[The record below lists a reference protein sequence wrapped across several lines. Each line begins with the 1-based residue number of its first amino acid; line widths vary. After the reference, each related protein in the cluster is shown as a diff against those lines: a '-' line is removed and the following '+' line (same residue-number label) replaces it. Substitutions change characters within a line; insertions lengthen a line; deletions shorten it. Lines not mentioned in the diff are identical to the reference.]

1 MPINSLYNE
10 SELIRRIT
18 AGDASAFGQL
28 YNSYRLSVYHLIVKF
43 IKLPAMAEDLTQE
56 VFIKIWETRGRLAE
70 INSIKDYLFITAR
83 NHTLNRLKQIARQ
96 DIAMGEIIRHYPSRQ
111 EDAGDKLLQQEYWQH
126 IQRVLDS
133 LPERTRE
140 IFQLCRIQEK
150 TYDEV
155 ADLLGITRDAV
166 KKHMVRSNKAFK
178 DSLGDLDISM
188 AVVISLILLP

>member
-10 SELIRRIT
+10 SELLRRIN
-18 AGDASAFGQL
+18 AGDASAFEQL
-28 YNSYRLSVYHLIVKF
+28 YNFYRHSVYQLIIKF

-56 VFIKIWETRGRLAE
+56 VFIKIWESRNRLTE
-70 INSIKDYLFITAR
+70 VNSFKDYLFITAR

-96 DIAMGEIIRHYPSRQ
+96 DIAMGEIVRYYPSRQ
-111 EDAGDKLLQQEYWQH
+111 EDAGDKLLQQEYWEH
-126 IQRVLDS
+126 IQRVLNG

-150 TYDEV
+150 SYDEV
-155 ADLLGITRDAV
+155 AELLGITRDAV

-188 AVVISLILLP
+188 AVVVSLMLLR